1 LGSSAGASLKFSD
14 ENGNPISITNS
25 EPIDI
30 YLIKDSLP
38 EDYVFNR
45 INASQLYP
53 VPSINNTFDSSDLN
67 SSNMT
72 NSTSVKR
79 TKIHFMQ
86 NGLSVTTNNASVH
99 IQLKPDN
106 PEIAYLMVL
115 KFNGTPD
122 YNTTNINYDY
132 LKVLCPDSG
141 KYIKGSVKNYLT

>member
-1 LGSSAGASLKFSD
+1 MGSSAGASLKFSD
-14 ENGNPISITNS
+14 ENGNPLSITNS

-30 YLIKDSLP
+30 YLIKDNLP
-38 EDYVFNR
+38 EDYVFHR
-45 INASQLYP
+45 INASELYP
-53 VPSINNTFDSSDLN
+53 VPSMNISYDLNDLN
-67 SSNMT
+67 SSNLT
-72 NSTSVKR
+72 NSTIVKR

-86 NGLSVTTNNASVH
+86 NGLSITTNNASVH

-106 PEIAYLMVL
+106 AEIAYLMVL

-141 KYIKGSVKNYLT
+141 KYLKYNVILR